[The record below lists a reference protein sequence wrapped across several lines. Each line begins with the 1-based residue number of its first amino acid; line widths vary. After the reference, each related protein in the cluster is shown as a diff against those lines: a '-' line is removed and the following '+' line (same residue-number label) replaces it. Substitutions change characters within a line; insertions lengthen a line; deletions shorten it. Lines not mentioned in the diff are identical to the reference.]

1 MPVDGYSG
9 ERSVLARFPSGQSAA
24 RAAGE
29 LREAGY
35 HAVQVE
41 RISHYGSP
49 AGGADVYPGGGEITG
64 MTIFSSAEGASPYG
78 GMTGTADGGGGEGDS
93 FLVTVVGDEGSSGQV
108 EEILERY
115 GATFG

>member
-1 MPVDGYSG
+1 VDGYSG
-9 ERSVLARFPSGQSAA
+9 ERSLLARFPSGQSAA

-49 AGGADVYPGGGEITG
+49 AGDADLYPGGGEITG
-64 MTIFSSAEGASPYG
+64 MTIFSSADGAAPYG
-78 GMTGTADGGGGEGDS
+78 GTAGQVNGGGEEGDS
-93 FLVTVVGDEGSSGQV
+93 FLVTVVSDEGSSGQV
-108 EEILERY
+108 KEIVEKY
-115 GATFG
+115 GATLS